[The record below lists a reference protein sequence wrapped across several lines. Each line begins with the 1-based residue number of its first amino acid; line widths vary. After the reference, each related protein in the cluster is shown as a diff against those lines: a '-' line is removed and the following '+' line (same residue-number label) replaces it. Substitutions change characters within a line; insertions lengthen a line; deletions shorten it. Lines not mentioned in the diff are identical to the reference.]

1 MGEIK
6 YELYE
11 GNDGGLYLY
20 LLDNAGEP
28 EDVYS
33 GWENFP
39 LAGVMKFVLHQLESG
54 IKPHSGYK
62 DERDSGQE
70 YRDSCNY
77 DELIAYNGWVQRG
90 ALMGPAGR
98 RAFGY
103 PEW

>member
-1 MGEIK
+1 MGELK

-11 GNDGGLYLY
+11 SNDGGLYLY
-20 LLDNAGEP
+20 LLDKAGEP

-39 LAGVMKFVLHQLESG
+39 LAGVMKFVLHQLECG
-54 IKPHSGYK
+54 IKPDRGSSYEHGI
-62 DERDSGQE
+62 GCA
-70 YRDSCNY
+70 YRESCE
-77 DELIAYNGWVQRG
+77 DGELIAYNGWVQRG
-90 ALMGPAGR
+90 ALMEAAGR

>member
-11 GNDGGLYLY
+11 SNDGGLYLY

-28 EDVYS
+28 EVVYS

-54 IKPHSGYK
+54 IKPDRGSSYEHGI
-62 DERDSGQE
+62 GCA
-70 YRDSCNY
+70 YRESCE
-77 DELIAYNGWVQRG
+77 DAELIAYNGWVQRG
-90 ALMGPAGR
+90 ALMEAAGR